1 MKLQFL
7 SLFLLLVV
15 ISSQKTPGKALA
27 TRKASNVEHC
37 YAVKKKKKKIY
48 PIQGWKETYA
58 FT

>member
-37 YAVKKKKKKIY
+37 YAVKKKIY